1 MSDAQHTQEKEAL
14 EDASNRLLVVDGIVI
29 GTLAYTM
36 IGTWTTKDGGVVT
49 GPGYT
54 VAFRPSADA
63 IKAIALLK
71 AGAVTPPVSGGG
83 SDAGG
88 VPPAGPAD
96 PPTDPKPPETGGGS
110 DPGTPPG
117 GPSEPPPTTDPNAAP
132 NIGAVQPGDVW
143 QPPEA

>member
-14 EDASNRLLVVDGIVI
+14 EDASNRLLVVDGVVL

-36 IGTWTTKDGGVVT
+36 IGTWTAKDGGVVT

-71 AGAVTPPVSGGG
+71 AGAVTPPVIT
-83 SDAGG
+83 
-88 VPPAGPAD
+88 
-96 PPTDPKPPETGGGS
+96 PPTDTGGGS
-110 DPGTPPG
+110 GSGTPPG
-117 GPSEPPPTTDPNAAP
+117 GTTEPPPDPQPPVDPPATGAS
-132 NIGAVQPGDVW
+132 NIGAIQPGDTW